1 MLCNKELRFP
11 FQQIFLEYSPMHGG
25 RLLSLFCSSF
35 PKDSWFMPKQ
45 VTPLSSH
52 LLKKPQSIFRRNR
65 LAASRGFELSK
76 TLKNCRLYKCKPKV
90 LSKLP
95 NRAGTY
101 VLTLPRQGY
110 LGQDWLKIEK
120 RVIVNQQLI
129 FFEERSLSRG
139 SSNVIDLPTGYMQCV
154 SLLGVGALSKQTQT
168 FSVSKH

>member
-1 MLCNKELRFP
+1 MFSS
-11 FQQIFLEYSPMHGG
+11 SPMHGG

-110 LGQDWLKIEK
+110 LEVGLAEDWEKGHCELVVDFLWGTITKQGFLKCDWFTH
-120 RVIVNQQLI
+120 RLYVVC
-129 FFEERSLSRG
+129 F
-139 SSNVIDLPTGYMQCV
+139 T
-154 SLLGVGALSKQTQT
+154 LGGWG
-168 FSVSKH
+168 